1 MQIDGIKI
9 LSCKM
14 APPTSVAFMLHQ
26 YSDHSF
32 VNSWLKSLSTQCLC
46 HLVNVLIYSVI
57 E

>member
-14 APPTSVAFMLHQ
+14 APPTSVAFMLHR
-26 YSDHSF
+26 YSDHLF
-32 VNSWLKSLSTQCLC
+32 VNSWLESLSTQCLC